1 LIYINA
7 KDNTYDLKSDWDATT
22 YDRISDV
29 QESWGHEVLERRNWK
44 GNEIVLDAGCSSG
57 RITKIISTKVQ
68 KGKVFAVDF
77 DSSMITV
84 AKENLAE
91 TSNIQYKKADL
102 SQIDLQEKVDVV
114 FSNAVLH
121 WILNHRKVFEHF
133 WQVLKPNDE
142 LLIQCGEYGEFA
154 KILPIF
160 NKVRKSNKFYN
171 YFCNDKGEDI
181 WKEPWY
187 FAKKEDTEKMLQEIG
202 FSSIQVFLENKE
214 YEFHNKEEYFLF
226 IKTVILQ
233 PYLKYLPNE
242 TLKEKFAKSVIQEIE
257 TNAKKL
263 QWKLDFVRLNINA
276 KK

>member
-1 LIYINA
+1 M
-7 KDNTYDLKSDWDATT
+7 KSDWDATT

-44 GNEIVLDAGCSSG
+44 GNEIVLDAGCGSG
-57 RITKIISTKVQ
+57 RITKIISTKVP

-91 TSNIQYKKADL
+91 ISNIRYKKADL
-102 SQIDLQEKVDVV
+102 SKIDLEEKVDVV

-121 WILNHRKVFEHF
+121 WIVNHRKVFEHF
-133 WQVLKPNDE
+133 WQILKPNGE
-142 LLIQCGEYGEFA
+142 LLIQCGGYGEFA
-154 KILPIF
+154 KTLSIF

-171 YFCNDKGEDI
+171 YFCNEKGEEI
-181 WKEPWY
+181 WSEPWY
-187 FAKKEDTEKMLQEIG
+187 FAKKEDTEKMLKEIG

-214 YEFHNKEEYFLF
+214 YNFHNKEEYFLF
-226 IKTVILQ
+226 IKTIILQ
-233 PYLKYLPNE
+233 PYLKFLPNE
-242 TLKEKFAKSVIQEIE
+242 TLKDEFAKSVIHEIE
-257 TNAKKL
+257 INAKEL

-276 KK
+276 KKEY